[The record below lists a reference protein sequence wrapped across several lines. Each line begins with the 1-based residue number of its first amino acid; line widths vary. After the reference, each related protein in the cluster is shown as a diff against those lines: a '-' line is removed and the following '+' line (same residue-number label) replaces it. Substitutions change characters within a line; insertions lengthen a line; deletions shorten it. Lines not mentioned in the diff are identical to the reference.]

1 MLSVESIGSG
11 HGLLTVKPHAITQT
25 NDNPSAMMHT
35 CFTKCQIAWDKKKTY
50 SSIWNLV
57 SIALA
62 TNENNTEN
70 NKSTSN
76 ILWHKLDLVPDEYKY
91 ISGQIGTNYISYM
104 DHEIILV
111 LMGIVTDVYTSSF

>member
-1 MLSVESIGSG
+1 MPLLKQMITPVLWCIHASLSVKSPGI
-11 HGLLTVKPHAITQT
+11 
-25 NDNPSAMMHT
+25 
-35 CFTKCQIAWDKKKTY
+35 KKTY

-70 NKSTSN
+70 NQSTSN
-76 ILWHKLDLVPDEYKY
+76 ILWHKLVLVPDEYKY